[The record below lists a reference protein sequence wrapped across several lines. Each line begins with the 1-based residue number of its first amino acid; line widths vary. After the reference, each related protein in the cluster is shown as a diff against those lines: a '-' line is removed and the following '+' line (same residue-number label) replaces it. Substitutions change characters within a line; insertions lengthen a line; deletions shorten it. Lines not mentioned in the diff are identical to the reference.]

1 MSLKVQSPAK
11 INLTLEIKGKR
22 PDGFHDLETLMCPVG
37 LFDDLEFERTAEGIA
52 LEVEGADLPA
62 DPTNL
67 VWRAARLVQEATGCT
82 QGVKIL
88 LRKRIPMGGGLAGGS
103 GNAAAA
109 LRQVN
114 ELWGCGLTVEELK
127 GLAGRLGSD
136 IAFFLDGGASW
147 CTGRGEITRP
157 VALDFRA
164 HVLLLNPGFGVPT
177 PWAYQAYA
185 ADPRP
190 GGEGRLVVGVRGV
203 PGRETLRL
211 RNDLEPPVFA
221 KYFWIAEAKAWCQR
235 QPEVMDA
242 MMSGS
247 GATVFALLP
256 DAQAAERVAGRA
268 RAHFGPN
275 CWIQTPCLLP

>member
-1 MSLKVQSPAK
+1 MPLKAQSPAK

-37 LFDDLEFERTAEGIA
+37 LFDELEFERTPEGIA

-67 VWRAARLVQEATGCT
+67 VWRAARLVQETAGCT

-109 LRQVN
+109 LRHVN
-114 ELWGCGLTVEELK
+114 DLWGCGLSLEELK

-157 VALDFRA
+157 VTLDLRA

-185 ADPRP
+185 ARPRP
-190 GGEGRLVVGVRGV
+190 GEEGRLVVGVRGV
-203 PGRETLRL
+203 PGRDSLRL

-221 KYFWIAEAKAWCQR
+221 KYFWIAEAKAWCRR

-256 DAQAAERVAGRA
+256 DAAAAERVAGRA
-268 RAHFGPN
+268 REHFGPN